1 MRLYTFEARKR
12 PPLLGAELAGRL
24 VDLNAAHAARL
35 GRPKAILAASMLE
48 LIRGGPTALQR
59 ARQALAFAGKHPKRG
74 QAFSYDPAKVKL
86 LAPIPRPGKI
96 FCSGLNYRSH
106 VEENPGATFLA
117 DPRFFVKTSSAVIGP
132 GDAIRWPGA
141 KFEVD
146 YEVELAVVIGRTAR
160 RLTQDNALRHI
171 FGYTILHDVSARW
184 VQFKDKNEDMGKN
197 FDTFAP
203 MGPCVV
209 TADEIPD
216 PAGLRLSLRLNGQL
230 MQDRTNGDWCF
241 PLPRLLEWLT
251 MGITLEPGDVVSTGT
266 PAGIGFFRR
275 PQVFLKPGDV
285 CELEI
290 EKIGRLM
297 NPVVAD
303 EYKFLTQPNS
313 NS

>member
-1 MRLYTFEARKR
+1 
-12 PPLLGAELAGRL
+12 
-24 VDLNAAHAARL
+24 
-35 GRPKAILAASMLE
+35 
-48 LIRGGPTALQR
+48 
-59 ARQALAFAGKHPKRG
+59 
-74 QAFSYDPAKVKL
+74 
-86 LAPIPRPGKI
+86 
-96 FCSGLNYRSH
+96 
-106 VEENPGATFLA
+106 
-117 DPRFFVKTSSAVIGP
+117 VKTSSAVIGP